1 VKPLKR
7 GINTLLAEVKGS
19 VRGIDATEAVK
30 LLGDPAWLI
39 VDVRDARER
48 ARDGFIPHSFHCPRG
63 MVEFWIDLDSPYF
76 KQQFGTAQN
85 LLFHCAADW
94 RSMLT
99 VHTVTQMGVE
109 KAFHLA
115 GGLKAWKD
123 AGGPIT
129 CKT

>member
-1 VKPLKR
+1 VRSLKR
-7 GINTLLAEVKGS
+7 GIDTLLAEAKSS
-19 VRGIDATEAVK
+19 VRGIEATEAVK
-30 LLGDPAWLI
+30 LVNDPAWLI

-48 ARDGFIPHSFHCPRG
+48 ARDGFIPQSFHCPRG
-63 MVEFWIDLDSPYF
+63 MVEFWIDPDSPYF
-76 KQQFGTAQN
+76 KRQFGTAQN

-123 AGGPIT
+123 AGGPTT
-129 CKT
+129 CKV

>member
-1 VKPLKR
+1 TAM
-7 GINTLLAEVKGS
+7 TLLAYHS
-19 VRGIDATEAVK
+19 C
-30 LLGDPAWLI
+30 LI
-39 VDVRDARER
+39 FEVRDARER

-63 MVEFWIDLDSPYF
+63 MVEFWIDPDSPYF
-76 KQQFGTAQN
+76 KQQFGTAPN

-99 VHTVTQMGVE
+99 VHTVTLMGVE
-109 KAFHLA
+109 HAFHLA

-129 CKT
+129 RMT